1 MTLANSID
9 PTLQTLIKELK
20 TEGIGKKIYSEVCKI
35 VKFAIIGGRYPEM
48 YSPTGRWDDEAY
60 DTLTNDFVMEKLL
73 KNSYIAYLLQTNT
86 TMSTFRKSV
95 EGVFKNFLKSEK
107 KKTALDHLFR
117 RANKILQHDNRFKCF
132 SNASKKAHAFW
143 GLSSWDKPKVFD
155 GREEDLI
162 RIGLEVC
169 EIPII
174 EYAPD
179 AKKISHIIPDKDLA
193 EFLYALF
200 TAINAMVNL
209 SQMVIVFKYKFNLLE
224 VIEASLEDPIIK
236 SDDDNNLTISD
247 MVGSCD
253 PQFRAREIDEAA
265 KEALGLLTPRQIKV
279 LMEFQEPDA
288 TLSSMGAR
296 LECSKSTVDN
306 ELRRIMSTVEKVAE
320 NREHAGEI
328 YNKIIRIIH
337 DN

>member
-9 PTLQTLIKELK
+9 PTLQALIKELK
-20 TEGIGKKIYSEVCKI
+20 TDGIGKKIYSEVRKI

-60 DTLTNDFVMEKLL
+60 DTLTDDFVVEKLL
-73 KNSYIAYLLQTNT
+73 KNSYIAYLLQTNKA
-86 TMSTFRKSV
+86 MSTFRKSV
-95 EGVFKNFLKSEK
+95 ENVFKKFLISNK

-117 RANKILQHDNRFKCF
+117 RTNNILHQDKRFKCF
-132 SNASKKAHAFW
+132 STTGNKAHAFW

-155 GREEDLI
+155 GREEDLV

-169 EIPII
+169 EMPII
-174 EYAPD
+174 EYEPN
-179 AKKISHIIPDKDLA
+179 AKKISHILPDKDLA
-193 EFLYALF
+193 EFLFALF
-200 TAINAMVNL
+200 TAINSMVNL

-224 VIEASLEDPIIK
+224 VIEESLEDPVF
-236 SDDDNNLTISD
+236 SDDDNDFTISD
-247 MVGSCD
+247 TVGSCD
-253 PQFRAREIDEAA
+253 PQFKTREIDEAA
-265 KEALGLLTPRQIKV
+265 KEALGLLTPRQKKV

-288 TLSSMGAR
+288 NLSNIGAR

-320 NREHAGEI
+320 NREYAGAI
-328 YNKIIRIIH
+328 YNKIIKIIH